1 MIVFQIARKATAKT
15 GGAEGDMG
23 TWSSPPRTSS
33 RLKNSAANIHQ
44 LYNKHFESSQKLRK
58 DGIGI
63 WKNLIGNMLSNYI
76 LGFWLST
83 NTYYLSLHLKLC
95 YLN

>member
-44 LYNKHFESSQKLRK
+44 LCNKHFESSQKLRK

-63 WKNLIGNMLSNYI
+63 WKNL
-76 LGFWLST
+76 
-83 NTYYLSLHLKLC
+83 KLC

>member
-83 NTYYLSLHLKLC
+83 NTYYLSLQC